1 MSIKTNAYVPVALA
15 GLTLAAGYAGHANH
29 VQAQQYPS
37 RTIQVIVPYAPGGSI
52 DVMTRAVMAELSKT
66 LNRNIVIDNRPGASG
81 MIGTEQVTKA
91 EADGHVLLGHTSSY
105 TGTAAIRAKLPFDPA
120 RAIVPVAGI
129 GKSSLVLV
137 VHPSLPVK
145 NVREFVELAKKNPGK
160 LNYGSSGIGGNNHF
174 AGALFDLAA
183 GTSMLHVP
191 YKGISLAMAA
201 VASGEVEVVIA
212 SSAAVNPQLRA
223 GRVRALGM
231 SGAAPSPLL
240 PGLPSIA
247 QAGLPGYE
255 YQLWW
260 GLFAPAGIPAERLN
274 FLNSTINKLLAA
286 PELKRFLDQESAEA
300 WIATPQQLADLLPR
314 EIERYRK
321 VAKAAGIPLQGTS
334 NNWFA
339 KAGPPNS

>member
-1 MSIKTNAYVPVALA
+1 MASAALA
-15 GLTLAAGYAGHANH
+15 LAVGHAGLA
-29 VQAQQYPS
+29 QAQQYPT
-37 RTIQVIVPYAPGGSI
+37 RNIQVIVPYAPGGSI

-91 EADGHVLLGHTSSY
+91 DPDGHILLGHTSSY

-120 RAIVPVAGI
+120 RAIVPVSGI

-145 NVREFVELAKKNPGK
+145 NVREFIDLAKKNPGK

-183 GTSMLHVP
+183 GTTMLHVP
-191 YKGISLAMAA
+191 YKGISLAMTA

-231 SGAAPSPLL
+231 SGTKASPLL

-247 QAGLPGYE
+247 QSGLPGFEYE
-255 YQLWW
+255 LWW
-260 GLFAPAGIPAERLN
+260 GLFAPAGMPAERLN

-300 WIATPQQLADLLPR
+300 WIATTQQLADLLPR

-321 VAKAAGIPLQGTS
+321 VAKAAGIPPQ
-334 NNWFA
+334 
-339 KAGPPNS
+339 

>member
-1 MSIKTNAYVPVALA
+1 MASAALA
-15 GLTLAAGYAGHANH
+15 LAVGHAGLA
-29 VQAQQYPS
+29 QAQQYPT
-37 RTIQVIVPYAPGGSI
+37 RNIQVIVPYAPGGSI

-91 EADGHVLLGHTSSY
+91 DPDGHILLGHTSSY

-120 RAIVPVAGI
+120 RAIVPVSGI

-145 NVREFVELAKKNPGK
+145 NVREFIDLAKKNPGK

-183 GTSMLHVP
+183 GTTMLHVP
-191 YKGISLAMAA
+191 YKGISLAMTA

-231 SGAAPSPLL
+231 SGTKASPLL

-247 QAGLPGYE
+247 QSGLPGFEYE
-255 YQLWW
+255 LWW
-260 GLFAPAGIPAERLN
+260 GLFAPAGMPAERLN
-274 FLNSTINKLLAA
+274 VLNSTINKLLAA

-300 WIATPQQLADLLPR
+300 WIATTQQLADLLPR

-321 VAKAAGIPLQGTS
+321 VAKAAGIPPQ
-334 NNWFA
+334 
-339 KAGPPNS
+339 

>member
-1 MSIKTNAYVPVALA
+1 MSPFLSRYWSTAVLLCASFN
-15 GLTLAAGYAGHANH
+15 TAAQNFPTRNM
-29 VQAQQYPS
+29 QA
-37 RTIQVIVPYAPGGSI
+37 IVPYAPGGSI
-52 DVMTRAVMAELSKT
+52 DVMTRAVMAELSKA
-66 LNRNIVIDNRPGASG
+66 LNRNIVVDNRPGASG
-81 MIGTEQVTKA
+81 MIGTELFTKV
-91 EADGHVLLGHTSSY
+91 EPDGHTLLGHTSSY
-105 TGTAAIRAKLPFDPA
+105 TGTAAVRAKLPFDPA

-129 GKSSLVLV
+129 GKSALVLV

-145 NVREFVELAKKNPGK
+145 TVKEFVELAKKNHGK

-174 AGALFDLAA
+174 SGALFDLAA
-183 GTSMLHVP
+183 GTKMTHVP
-191 YKGISLAMAA
+191 YKGISLAMTA

-231 SGAAPSPLL
+231 SGLKPSPLM

-247 QAGLPGYE
+247 QSGVPGYE
-255 YQLWW
+255 YELWW
-260 GLFAPAGIPAERLN
+260 ALFAPAGISAERLA
-274 FLNSTINKLLAA
+274 FLNATINKLLAA

-321 VAKAAGIPLQGTS
+321 VAKAAGIPLQ
-334 NNWFA
+334 
-339 KAGPPNS
+339 

>member
-1 MSIKTNAYVPVALA
+1 M
-15 GLTLAAGYAGHANH
+15 TLPLSRYWPTAVLLCASLNSAAQNFPIRNM
-29 VQAQQYPS
+29 QA
-37 RTIQVIVPYAPGGSI
+37 IVPYAPGGSI
-52 DVMTRAVMAELSKT
+52 DVMTRAVMAELSKA
-66 LNRNIVIDNRPGASG
+66 LNRNIVVDNRPGASG
-81 MIGTEQVTKA
+81 MIGTELFTKV
-91 EADGHVLLGHTSSY
+91 EPDGHTLLGHTSSY
-105 TGTAAIRAKLPFDPA
+105 TGTAAVRAKLPFDPA

-129 GKSSLVLV
+129 GKSALVLV

-145 NVREFVELAKKNPGK
+145 TVKEFVELAKKNPGK

-174 AGALFDLAA
+174 SGALFDLAA
-183 GTSMLHVP
+183 GTQMTHVP
-191 YKGISLAMAA
+191 YKGISLAMTA

-231 SGAAPSPLL
+231 SGLKPSPLM

-247 QAGLPGYE
+247 QSGVPGYE
-255 YQLWW
+255 YELWW
-260 GLFAPAGIPAERLN
+260 ALFAPAGISAERLA
-274 FLNSTINKLLAA
+274 FLNATINKLLAA

-321 VAKAAGIPLQGTS
+321 VAKAAGIPLQ
-334 NNWFA
+334 
-339 KAGPPNS
+339 